1 MFMWINKGQYR
12 HEMSQDNVYIHKI
25 FSINAKA
32 ASFNDKV
39 VLEIINLWKKK
50 KREGKF
56 RAAIYFTTKK
66 ISTN

>member
-1 MFMWINKGQYR
+1 MRCPKTMFTYTKF
-12 HEMSQDNVYIHKI
+12 

-50 KREGKF
+50 KKKKGKV
-56 RAAIYFTTKK
+56 RAVINFTTKK
-66 ISTN
+66 K

>member
-12 HEMSQDNVYIHKI
+12 HEMSQDNVYIHKL

-50 KREGKF
+50 KKKGKG
-56 RAAIYFTTKK
+56 
-66 ISTN
+66 